1 MSLRRFDIRR
11 VKFFW
16 PAIEFGTLLSI
27 LVIAGGVLLF
37 VELLEFIE
45 GDAGTFD
52 RWVLQAFRNPVNLA
66 DAVGPRWLEFA
77 FRDLTSLGGTTVLTL
92 MTAAVIGFL
101 LVDGKRA
108 AALLVFVSVSSGAL
122 LSTILKLVVARPRPD
137 LVPHLVE
144 VSSASFPSGHAMLS
158 AVVYLTLGALLS
170 RLEGPPRVKIYVL
183 SVAIALTLSI
193 GVSRVY
199 LGVHWPTD
207 VLAGW
212 CAGAAWAV
220 LCWRVALFLQR
231 RGEVENDQQGRFQ
244 ET

>member
-1 MSLRRFDIRR
+1 MSFRWFDIRQAR
-11 VKFFW
+11 LFW
-16 PAIEFGTLLSI
+16 PAIELGTLLSI
-27 LVIAGGVLLF
+27 VVVAAGVLLF
-37 VELLEFIE
+37 AELLEMVE
-45 GDAGTFD
+45 GEPGAFD
-52 RWVLQAFRNPVNLA
+52 RLVLQALRNPTDLS
-66 DAVGPRWLEFA
+66 DAIGPGWIEFA

-92 MTAAVIGFL
+92 MTAAVVGFL
-101 LVDGKRA
+101 LVDGKRGA
-108 AALLVFVSVSSGAL
+108 AVLVFVSVSGGAL

-170 RLEGPPRVKIYVL
+170 RVEGPPRVKIYVL

-193 GVSRVY
+193 GLSRVY

-231 RGEVENDQQGRFQ
+231 RGEVENDQQGRSR
-244 ET
+244 EP

>member
-1 MSLRRFDIRR
+1 MSFRRFDIRQAR
-11 VKFFW
+11 FFW
-16 PAIEFGTLLSI
+16 PAIELGTLLSI
-27 LVIAGGVLLF
+27 LIIAGGVLLF
-37 VELLEFIE
+37 VELLEMVE
-45 GDAGTFD
+45 GDPGTFD
-52 RWVLQAFRNPVNLA
+52 RWVLQTFRNPTNLA
-66 DAVGPRWLEFA
+66 DAIGPRWLEFA

-108 AALLVFVSVSSGAL
+108 AALLVFASVSSGAL

-170 RLEGPPRVKIYVL
+170 RVEGPPQVKVYVL
-183 SVAIALTLSI
+183 SVAIVLTLSI
-193 GVSRVY
+193 GLSRVF

-220 LCWRVALFLQR
+220 LCWRIVLFLQR
-231 RGEVENDQQGRFQ
+231 RGEVESANVGRAR
-244 ET
+244 EP